1 MAAEYQALDATGR
14 NRKGVIE
21 ADSARQ
27 ARALLRDQGLVPTQV
42 GVTSSQAVKSPQ
54 KFAFQA
60 SFGTFGS
67 SALYPTACNL
77 GWLWLTHRVG
87 PGCRG

>member
-1 MAAEYQALDATGR
+1 MAAFEYQALDASGR

-54 KFAFQA
+54 KFAFQRH
-60 SFGTFGS
+60 
-67 SALYPTACNL
+67 L
-77 GWLWLTHRVG
+77 GHLDLSLIHI
-87 PGCRG
+87 